1 MRKKLLCILGISI
14 LLVGCGKK
22 KEQYPEVAGEYY
34 AEDDTEIILYA
45 DGTCHEKY
53 GQSKMNLG
61 RPKDVFL
68 KMDVQKS
75 QIVLLKR

>member
-45 DGTCHEKY
+45 DGKADNHCGRRCFFEWEKHD
-53 GQSKMNLG
+53 GKRFGKGLG
-61 RPKDVFL
+61 IYVY
-68 KMDVQKS
+68 
-75 QIVLLKR
+75 